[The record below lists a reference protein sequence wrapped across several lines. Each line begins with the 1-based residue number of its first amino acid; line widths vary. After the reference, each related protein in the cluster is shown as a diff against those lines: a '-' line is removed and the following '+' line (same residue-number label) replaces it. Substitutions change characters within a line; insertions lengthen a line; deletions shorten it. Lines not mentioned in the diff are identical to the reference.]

1 MDSQKIIFISLALLL
16 SQSAFAAMG
25 DEPLVF
31 QLKADELETDDSG
44 NNLLEWNAQAWAGGD
59 LNKLWLKTEGER
71 HDGETEALEVQ
82 VLYSKAIAAYWDL
95 QAGIRHDAKPSPEQ
109 NWAVVG
115 LQGLAPY
122 FFETEA
128 ALFINSDGDAA
139 VRFSTEYEM
148 LFTQRLILS
157 PELELNL
164 YAQDIPELGIGSGL
178 SNISAGLRL
187 RYEIRREF
195 APYIGV
201 HWKEYYGD
209 TVDFLSTDGEEIS
222 ETSLVFGLRFW
233 F

>member
-1 MDSQKIIFISLALLL
+1 M
-16 SQSAFAAMG
+16 
-25 DEPLVF
+25 
-31 QLKADELETDDSG
+31 
-44 NNLLEWNAQAWAGGD
+44 
-59 LNKLWLKTEGER
+59 
-71 HDGETEALEVQ
+71 Q

-157 PELELNL
+157 PELELNSL
-164 YAQDIPELGIGSGL
+164 CTGYSRVGNWFGIIKHFS
-178 SNISAGLRL
+178 RP
-187 RYEIRREF
+187 
-195 APYIGV
+195 APA
-201 HWKEYYGD
+201 
-209 TVDFLSTDGEEIS
+209 L
-222 ETSLVFGLRFW
+222 
-233 F
+233 